1 MSDYQSGFSEIV
13 LAFAKV
19 TGLKVIMGVMGT
31 VVLYL
36 AVPPVDKEGKF
47 DRREFFYRL
56 CTAGIFSSTFGD
68 AAVSAIHNTLPF
80 LGAIDHPAAVYLLV
94 GAPGWWVSR
103 LVATTLRRREAKDLP
118 ELLREFKDNQAG
130 S

>member
-1 MSDYQSGFSEIV
+1 MSDYLSGAPEVV

-31 VVLYL
+31 AVLYL
-36 AVPPVDKEGKF
+36 AVPPIDKDGHF

-56 CTAGIFSSTFGD
+56 CTAGLFSSVFGD
-68 AAVSAIHNTLPF
+68 MAVGALANALPF
-80 LGAIDHPAAVYLLV
+80 LNAQEYPAAVYLMV

-103 LVATTLRRREAKDLP
+103 IIATTLRRREGRDIP
-118 ELLREFKDNQAG
+118 EVLDEIKGHQD
-130 S
+130 